1 MSIEVRPV
9 SFLNRRYRALLAFFE
24 SQKNKGCLGLLKMS
38 LSGLEKV
45 MPTLNTT
52 TVGRAPWI
60 PLSGPDKPANTRLS
74 RTVMRAESSPE
85 ILRHPNVDVITIAS
99 EKNAEIPTP
108 QLVKFYFGS
117 PGKFENQQDFE
128 TQWESTK
135 QFLKVGK
142 LKPDEILGILSSGIL
157 QTETGKALRE
167 LLEAAF
173 IRSVKFRGGLSKARL
188 KTITRALFELSPDK
202 WQSAIGEQTTFTSDN
217 PDNRVMQFIQMWMD
231 TSNEELRQKIE
242 SKQTLSNA
250 QLDAIQKVASTV
262 ERELCTD
269 NEEALTAWDAL
280 MDDYETRSSPESAGK
295 HLDALIKV
303 LDVHFINQSKHFRE
317 HVTKTLEIVRDQ
329 LKSDDAGDLLGSER
343 ARPSEVI
350 ELEFFNPPEAEP
362 KGKPENS
369 LLENLKSF
377 ERHGDF
383 YTNISTTGMPVPTG
397 IAARVLYAFNLAD
410 TFGLL
415 RLDSGH
421 ISTRPSGAEPSGHAW
436 KNGAS
441 DFSKSPLEPGPAQP
455 EADTTMDALPR
466 LELFATQV
474 DELLNKFFHTVVP
487 WDSAHANDVIEMKTL
502 LEEYA
507 DTPYQTTTTGLPSD
521 SPTRY
526 LESMG
531 IVGEQ
536 MASWL
541 SRMAGSLGTGAAI
554 LSRAGDLVENN
565 LGKTVALSAIY
576 VAVSNFYAHWF
587 LPEPEEAVD
596 PLQGLDIHPEPA
608 PDEEAVA
615 HEYAIEGIEDLFEIF
630 PELEDEVK
638 NLISKTDYSNP
649 VDDPKLVEKLE
660 ALSLRPVPGKK
671 NVSYRD
677 YLNEIIV
684 QAKLEAHEEFEAD
697 AINESAVETPVNAE
711 TKLFVADKAS
721 HFVEKRSAD
730 WGGAPSSRRN
740 NSEYGVT
747 AHTFTYLLIAAG
759 QRSLDADISIRP
771 DEEITPGF
779 TITQAA
785 EMFIN
790 DLVEMQTVM
799 DSSLFILSSIE
810 NVVAKSDLPAHLK
823 SRVTYNTPFNVDYVI
838 EQSYDYGHDVAEQRR
853 SLSFTLA
860 ELMTGQHD
868 RLRRSGEK
876 VTIKWP
882 YGYTDAFKGAVYS
895 SDLSHDHRKRLDEF
909 LSRPHSFELWKAI
922 TKYKLQKIVSDYREG
937 TDASREAKNVSSKF
951 LNGEVRIRP
960 IGIKH
965 GKYSSTFPVANAIF
979 LPAQWEGPKGLF
991 VFLGGNETIIESPVE
1006 LFNRDGKSI
1015 DEFPELSSELSK
1027 RITLK
1032 AFLSRDDDDF
1042 KDSQSYS
1049 EFIVDPWH
1057 EKPWGFHYKW
1067 PYTPII
1073 FGRKD
1078 GPTRYGEYH
1087 DAFKDLFEVV
1097 VDKARADM
1105 DTRTSTWTE
1114 QFVDQLLAIAADVMT
1129 LSAIMFGFPGAPT
1142 AGLAFLLGAG
1152 AAALKYIRGDL
1163 SDDPLEGNRL
1173 KAEAIKGMV
1182 SQVAARYIGQAMGQ
1196 TLNAAHETRIGLK
1209 IYQLLNFKG
1218 ALSKEITDFLPEY
1231 VSHPSPVSGRSS
1243 QIQKWIAPRVRNPLL
1258 VQEKFT
1264 RKFTNKRVSDRL
1276 KSLSKK
1282 GPEAAQRLMDRSRVL
1297 YFSGPKEGFVYRGF
1311 TLCGDQRSTK
1321 EVFAQGFKVN
1331 APVNNI
1337 QDINGMSANSG
1348 VDSGVQASGYYD
1360 DNGMGAFHQGGKSG
1374 GYTYLID
1381 GRAMNGYDVAR
1392 NRNWKAD
1399 SGSRTGNNPYQ
1410 IVYAQDVPGSMI
1422 LGAYD
1427 SGGKFIPNQSA
1438 LNSAIG
1444 KSSPDSSADGIP
1456 CPLAPSVN
1464 ANNATQT
1471 PLKRQA

>member
-1 MSIEVRPV
+1 VSIEVRPV

-217 PDNRVMQFIQMWMD
+217 PDNRVMQFIQNWMD

-262 ERELCTD
+262 KRDLRTD
-269 NEEALTAWDAL
+269 NEEALTAWEAL
-280 MDDYETRSSPESAGK
+280 KDDWETRSSPESAVE
-295 HLDALIKV
+295 HLEALIKV
-303 LDVHFINQSKHFRE
+303 LEGPSISESRHFRE
-317 HVTKTLEIVRDQ
+317 HLTNKLRIVRDQ
-329 LKSDDAGDLLGSER
+329 LESGDAGDLLGSER

-350 ELEFFNPPEAEP
+350 KLEFFNPPEAKP

-502 LEEYA
+502 LEKYA

-531 IVGEQ
+531 VVREQ

-596 PLQGLDIHPEPA
+596 PLRGIDIHPDPA
-608 PDEEAVA
+608 PDEDAVA
-615 HEYAIEGIEDLFEIF
+615 HEYAVEGVEDLFDLF
-630 PELEDEVK
+630 PEFENEVK
-638 NLISKTDYSNP
+638 ELIRNTAYEVP
-649 VDDPKLVEKLE
+649 TDDPQLIENLE
-660 ALSLRPVPGKK
+660 ELLRQPVPGHTHLT
-671 NVSYRD
+671 YGD
-677 YLNEIIV
+677 YLDEITV
-684 QAKLEAHEEFEAD
+684 GAALDAHQEFEAD
-697 AINESAVETPVNAE
+697 AV
-711 TKLFVADKAS
+711 
-721 HFVEKRSAD
+721 
-730 WGGAPSSRRN
+730 
-740 NSEYGVT
+740 SELKVKPTVT
-747 AHTFTYLLIAAG
+747 AEARMFMADNPAHIIKTRSVDELFGILQDIQTSESGVAVHSYAQLLIHAG
-759 QRSLDADISIRP
+759 QRSADAEISIG
-771 DEEITPGF
+771 PGEQIAPGV
-779 TITQAA
+779 TISQAA
-785 EMFIN
+785 DLYIN
-790 DLVEMQTVM
+790 DFVEMQVVL
-799 DSSLFILSSIE
+799 DSSLFIKSEVEKLI
-810 NVVAKSDLPAHLK
+810 ADSDLSEYEKKTTNLK
-823 SRVTYNTPFNVDYVI
+823 SSFSVDYVT
-838 EQSYDYGHDVAEQRR
+838 EKPNGKGTDYFPKTIRNER
-853 SLSFTLA
+853 FTLA
-860 ELMTGQHD
+860 ELVTGQHK
-868 RLRRSGEK
+868 RKKRSGERSPT
-876 VTIKWP
+876 VNWP
-882 YGYTDAFKGAVYS
+882 RDYPTSFKDAVDN
-895 SDLSHDHRKRLDEF
+895 SDLAGDHKKRLDKF
-909 LSRPHSFELWKAI
+909 LANPRSFELWKQTFKI
-922 TKYKLQKIVSDYREG
+922 KLERQVSNYRESP
-937 TDASREAKNVSSKF
+937 TISEQAKDVVDGF
-951 LNGEVRIRP
+951 LKGEVRLRP
-960 IGIKH
+960 MAIAH
-965 GKYSSTFPVANAIF
+965 GRFSPKFDVSNAVF
-979 LPAQWEGPKGLF
+979 LSKQWKCEGLF
-991 VFLGGNETIIESPVE
+991 VFLGGNETIIESPAE
-1006 LFNRDGKSI
+1006 LFKKGGKSMQ
-1015 DEFPELSSELSK
+1015 DFPELSNELSN
-1027 RITLK
+1027 RITLDG
-1032 AFLSRDDDDF
+1032 LLGRDDDDF
-1042 KDSQSYS
+1042 KDNQGRDDYPWLPFSYFLKS
-1049 EFIVDPWH
+1049 S
-1057 EKPWGFHYKW
+1057 KS
-1067 PYTPII
+1067 PYDPII
-1073 FGRKD
+1073 FGRRD
-1078 GPTRYGEYH
+1078 GPNRYGENH
-1087 DAFKDLFEVV
+1087 DAFKDLFDNAVNKV
-1097 VDKARADM
+1097 KSDM
-1105 DTRTSTWTE
+1105 DTSTSTE
-1114 QFVDQLLAIAADVMT
+1114 AERFFDKLLEILTDT
-1129 LSAIMFGFPGAPT
+1129 LTLYAIMLGFPGAPT

-1152 AAALKYIRGDL
+1152 ASALNYTRGKI

-1173 KAEAIKGMV
+1173 KAKALAGLV
-1182 SQVAARYIGQAMGQ
+1182 TQTAARYIGQALGK
-1196 TLNAAHETRIGLK
+1196 TFNAADEFRITLK
-1209 IYQLLNFKG
+1209 VYQLLK
-1218 ALSKEITDFLPEY
+1218 LSNSLPKEITDFLPEY
-1231 VSHPSPVSGRSS
+1231 GHHSTPLELSVKHV
-1243 QIQKWIAPRVRNPLL
+1243 QKWIAPRVRNPVLI
-1258 VQEKFT
+1258 QEKLT
-1264 RKFTNKRVSDRL
+1264 RKFTSKGVADRL
-1276 KSLSKK
+1276 RSLSKK
-1282 GPEAAQRLMDRSRVL
+1282 GPEVAQKLMNRSRVL
-1297 YFSGPKEGFVYRGF
+1297 YFSGQKEGYVYRGF
-1311 TLCGDQRSTK
+1311 TLHGNLKSPE
-1321 EVFAQGFKVN
+1321 EVFAQGLKSKG
-1331 APVNNI
+1331 PVDNV
-1337 QDINGMSANSG
+1337 QGINGMSANNG
-1348 VDSGVQASGYYD
+1348 VDAGVQASGYYD

-1427 SGGKFIPNQSA
+1427 SGGKFIPNQRA
-1438 LNSAIG
+1438 LNRAIG

-1456 CPLAPSVN
+1456 FPLAPSAN